1 MGLLTTNKVNQF
13 GVKEEY
19 WRVLNIKMDLQY
31 KYCDISLGAYASEEA
46 RRIGS
51 EPMNIKKVRAKWD
64 ENEFLKYFAPS
75 TFSGAPASTVDQNND
90 GVINMA
96 DDIYTR
102 VYQYIKDKDPY
113 FTDAVDI

>member
-19 WRVLNIKMDLQY
+19 WRVLNINMNMQY
-31 KYCDISLGAYASEEA
+31 KYCDITMGAYMSEES
-46 RRIGS
+46 RRDGS
-51 EPMNIKKVRAKWD
+51 EPMNTKKVRAKWD
-64 ENEFLKYFAPS
+64 ESEFLKYFAPE
-75 TFSGAPASTVDQNND
+75 TFAGAPTSSIDQNND

-102 VYQYIKDKDPY
+102 VYQFVKDKDPY
-113 FTDAVDI
+113 FADAIDI